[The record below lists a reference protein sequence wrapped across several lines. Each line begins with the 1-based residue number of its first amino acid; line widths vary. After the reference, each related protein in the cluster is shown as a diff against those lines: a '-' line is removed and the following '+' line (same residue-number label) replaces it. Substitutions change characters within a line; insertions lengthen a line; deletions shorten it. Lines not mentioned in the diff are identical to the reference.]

1 MSDQGEVTGTIARRP
16 RKKAKGGPT
25 VKKGGKKVQMTFL
38 LESKAR
44 PRVRGGRKARTWDDD
59 WPEFL
64 ERLKALL
71 KRFKV
76 TIKKLK
82 QRSG

>member
-1 MSDQGEVTGTIARRP
+1 MPSR
-16 RKKAKGGPT
+16 
-25 VKKGGKKVQMTFL
+25 FL

-44 PRVRGGRKARTWDDD
+44 PRVRGGRKVRTWDDD

-64 ERLKALL
+64 ERLKALI

-76 TIKKLK
+76 TIKTSK
-82 QRSG
+82 QRRVEELRACAQRGDPAARYAGKP